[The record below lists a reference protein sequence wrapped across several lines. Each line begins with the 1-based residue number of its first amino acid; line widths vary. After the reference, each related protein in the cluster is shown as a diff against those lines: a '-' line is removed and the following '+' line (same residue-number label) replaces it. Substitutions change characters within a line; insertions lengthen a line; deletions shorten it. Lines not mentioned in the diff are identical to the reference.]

1 MTNFKSAFI
10 RIALGFAVLSCV
22 APVSTAQ
29 SPPPPAKVSVSI
41 LYIAADGG
49 LFTALEKGYFKEQGL
64 ELDLQRMTSGADA
77 IALLATNKLDV
88 GSGSLTPGL
97 LNALRRG
104 MPIQIVAEK
113 ARITPIGERTPS
125 GAGGLLV
132 RNDLVANGEVK
143 GPADLRGKRIAINN
157 LESTTI
163 NYVMRGLAKGGLSRD
178 DVTLVEMPF
187 NQFVPALQKKAV
199 DAVVAFSPLIQAIE
213 KKMKLGTPMP
223 EMDLYLTAPNSAANI
238 MMYSAGFAKTD
249 AARRFMVAH
258 LKGQRELM
266 RLLETGHRE
275 EACRMVT
282 KHVSSMPPD
291 CADVN
296 FSGVDANGA
305 INVESMEEFQREWIR
320 WGITKE
326 VADIRKS
333 VNTDFVQH
341 AVKVLG
347 AVK

>member
-1 MTNFKSAFI
+1 MNNSPKAFVGKLLAI
-10 RIALGFAVLSCV
+10 AVLSLA
-22 APVSTAQ
+22 APLAHAQ
-29 SPPPPAKVSVSI
+29 SPALPTKVSVSI
-41 LYIAADGG
+41 LYIAADAG
-49 LFTALEKGYFKEQGL
+49 LFTAVEKGYFKEQGI

-113 ARITPIGERTPS
+113 ARITSIGERTPS

-132 RNDLVANGEVK
+132 RNDLVSSGQVK
-143 GPADLRGKRIAINN
+143 GPADLKGKRIGINN
-157 LESTTI
+157 LESTTL
-163 NYVMRGLAKGGLSRD
+163 NYVMRGLAKAGLGRE

-187 NQFVPALQKKAV
+187 NQFVPALQRKAV
-199 DAVVAFSPLIQAIE
+199 DAVVAFSPLIQALE
-213 KKMKLGTPMP
+213 KNLKLGTPMP
-223 EMDLYLTAPNSAANI
+223 EMDLYVTAPDTAANI

-249 AARRFMVAH
+249 AAKRFMVAH

-266 RLLETGHRE
+266 RLVQTGQRE
-275 EACRMVT
+275 EACRVVA
-282 KHVSSMPPD
+282 KHVSSMPTD

-320 WGITKE
+320 WAVMKE
-326 VADIRKS
+326 PADLRKS
-333 VNTDFVQH
+333 VNPDFVQH

-347 AVK
+347 AAR

>member
-1 MTNFKSAFI
+1 MKNLPSCI
-10 RIALGFAVLSCV
+10 RLFLGLAVLSCV
-22 APVSTAQ
+22 APLSTAQ
-29 SPPPPAKVSVSI
+29 TPTAPTKVSVSI
-41 LYIAADGG
+41 LYIAADAGI
-49 LFTALEKGYFKEQGL
+49 FTALEKGYFKEQGL

-125 GAGGLLV
+125 GAGGLVV
-132 RNDLVANGEVK
+132 RNDLVSSGEVK
-143 GPADLRGKRIAINN
+143 GPADLKGKRIGINN
-157 LESTTI
+157 LESTTL

-213 KKMKLGTPMP
+213 KKMKLATPMR
-223 EMDLYLTAPNSAANI
+223 EMDLYLTAPDSAANI

-266 RLLETGHRE
+266 RLVLGGQRQ
-275 EACRMVT
+275 EACRIVG
-282 KHVSSMPPD
+282 KHVPSMPPD

-296 FSGVDANGA
+296 FSGVDPNGA
-305 INVESMEEFQREWIR
+305 INVESMEEFQREWLR
-320 WGITKE
+320 WGVMKE
-326 VADIRKS
+326 PADIRRS
-333 VNTDFVQH
+333 VNAEFVQN
-341 AVKVLG
+341 AVRVLG
-347 AVK
+347 SVR

>member
-1 MTNFKSAFI
+1 
-10 RIALGFAVLSCV
+10 
-22 APVSTAQ
+22 
-29 SPPPPAKVSVSI
+29 
-41 LYIAADGG
+41 
-49 LFTALEKGYFKEQGL
+49 
-64 ELDLQRMTSGADA
+64 
-77 IALLATNKLDV
+77 
-88 GSGSLTPGL
+88 
-97 LNALRRG
+97 
-104 MPIQIVAEK
+104 
-113 ARITPIGERTPS
+113 
-125 GAGGLLV
+125 
-132 RNDLVANGEVK
+132 
-143 GPADLRGKRIAINN
+143 
-157 LESTTI
+157 
-163 NYVMRGLAKGGLSRD
+163 MRGLAKGGLSRD

>member
-1 MTNFKSAFI
+1 MKKFQAAFTRMTLA
-10 RIALGFAVLSCV
+10 FAVLSC
-22 APVSTAQ
+22 AASVSTAQ
-29 SPPPPAKVSVSI
+29 TPPPTKVSASI

-49 LFTALEKGYFKEQGL
+49 LFTALEKGYFKDHGI

-113 ARITPIGERTPS
+113 ARITPVGERTPS
-125 GAGGLLV
+125 GAGGLVV
-132 RNDLVANGEVK
+132 RNDLVSSGQVK
-143 GPADLRGKRIAINN
+143 GPADLKGKRIGINN
-157 LESTTI
+157 LESTTL
-163 NYVMRGLAKGGLSRD
+163 NYVMRGLAKGGLSRE

-187 NQFVPALQKKAV
+187 NQFVPALQRKAV
-199 DAVVAFSPLIQAIE
+199 DAVVAFSPLLQAIE
-213 KKMKLGTPMP
+213 KKMKLATAMP
-223 EMDLYLTAPNSAANI
+223 EMDLYVTAPDTAANI
-238 MMYSAGFAKTD
+238 MMYSGAFARSD